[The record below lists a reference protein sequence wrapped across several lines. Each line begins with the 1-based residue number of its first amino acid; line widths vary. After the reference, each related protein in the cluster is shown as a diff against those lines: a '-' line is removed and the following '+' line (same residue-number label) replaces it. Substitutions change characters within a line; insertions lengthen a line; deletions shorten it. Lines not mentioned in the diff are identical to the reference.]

1 MGSKVASK
9 EHFKIRTSGR
19 KRGGRVSCAE
29 EMGSFFSCLSK
40 ATGNANVTTVCAAE
54 IANLRNCAASVVRQ
68 CAGPGGMLRSATS
81 RREGSA
87 APFFGPGSSLVWL
100 VVFSASTCS
109 LAHPFPCI
117 TEQAKQPKTV
127 NTINYHLQ
135 RISRLMR

>member
-40 ATGNANVTTVCAAE
+40 ATGNANVTTVCASE
-54 IANLRNCAASVVRQ
+54 IANLRNCAASV
-68 CAGPGGMLRSATS
+68 
-81 RREGSA
+81 
-87 APFFGPGSSLVWL
+87 
-100 VVFSASTCS
+100 
-109 LAHPFPCI
+109 
-117 TEQAKQPKTV
+117 AKQPKTV

-135 RISRLMR
+135 RIGRLMR